1 MSENRK
7 LSVVAY
13 GIKVKLK
20 RGEDLES
27 VLKSY
32 IKLTDKE
39 KEYVRGLLS

>member
-7 LSVVAY
+7 LSVVDY